1 MLPLKIIKSSLIS
14 LSLSLPNFE
23 SMKIQSKSPPNGEVL
38 APLIYSQ
45 GHHNGGDFHLENLI
59 SETLEI
65 ALELLEILGTY
76 LIHFERAD
84 KKEEDPSDSACV

>member
-45 GHHNGGDFHLENLI
+45 GHHMVVIFNLK
-59 SETLEI
+59 T
-65 ALELLEILGTY
+65 
-76 LIHFERAD
+76 
-84 KKEEDPSDSACV
+84 